1 MKIFI
6 GSDHAGYNLKTSL
19 KEFLLVAGH
28 EVEDLGVDNA
38 EVKADYPDSAKKVG
52 EAVAASS
59 DSRGVLV
66 CGSGV
71 GMCIAANKIDGIRA
85 VNVDNV
91 EIAKMSRLH
100 NDANVIC
107 FGERMVS
114 EEVAKEA
121 LSIFLST
128 EFEGGR
134 HASRVEKIS
143 QMEK

>member
-1 MKIFI
+1 
-6 GSDHAGYNLKTSL
+6 
-19 KEFLLVAGH
+19 
-28 EVEDLGVDNA
+28 
-38 EVKADYPDSAKKVG
+38 
-52 EAVAASS
+52 
-59 DSRGVLV
+59 
-66 CGSGV
+66 
-71 GMCIAANKIDGIRA
+71 MCIAANKIDGIRA

>member
-28 EVEDLGVDNA
+28 DVEDVGVDTA

-52 EAVAASS
+52 EAVTGEAGSF
-59 DSRGVLV
+59 GVLV

-85 VNVDNV
+85 VNVDSE

-107 FGERMVS
+107 FGERMVA

-121 LSIFLST
+121 LTVFLNT

-134 HASRVEKIS
+134 HSARVEKIS